1 MVFIVTVCAITALL
15 VMLSV
20 LVKPDI
26 RIGKYKFGTYWIIS
40 LTGALILIFSGAL
53 PLDYL
58 ASGLTADT
66 SVNPIKILVLFFS
79 MTSLSVF
86 LDVLGFFRYLAN
98 VVLARA
104 GTNQKKLFLLLYVT
118 VSVLTVFTSNDI
130 IILTFTPFIC
140 FFAKRAKI
148 NPLPYLIAEFVA
160 ANTWS
165 MALII
170 GNPTNIYLAS
180 ASGID
185 FISYLKAMIIP
196 TIAGGI
202 VSFVV
207 LYLLFKK
214 SLSQPLQADVVNE
227 PLNRK
232 KMIGWGL
239 AHLGLCTLLLA
250 IGSYIGLEM
259 WLVSLGFALSLFV
272 SVTAIYLVKGKKPN
286 ILYRTFVRLPFELV
300 PFVLSMFT
308 IVLSLD
314 YSGATEKIS
323 SFFSG
328 NYVSYIFGATS
339 ILSANIINNIPMSVL
354 FSSILNNVSLSDS
367 QYLESVYSC
376 IAGSNIGAYLTPV
389 GALAGIMWSSILK
402 LYNINIS
409 FKDFIKYGVII
420 AIPTLGA
427 TLLFINILI

>member
-1 MVFIVTVCAITALL
+1 MAFTVTVCAVTALL

-20 LVKPDI
+20 LIKPDVK
-26 RIGKYKFGTYWIIS
+26 IGKYKFGTYWIIS
-40 LTGALILIFSGAL
+40 LTGALLLLVSGSL
-53 PLDYL
+53 PLSFL

-104 GTNQKKLFLLLYVT
+104 GTNQKKLFIFLYIT

-140 FFAKRAKI
+140 FFAKKAKI

-180 ASGID
+180 ASEID
-185 FISYLKAMIIP
+185 FISYLKVMILP
-196 TIAGGI
+196 TIAGGL
-202 VSFVV
+202 VSFAV
-207 LYLLFKK
+207 LYFIFGK
-214 SLSQPLQADVVNE
+214 SLSQPLKADVVNE
-227 PLNRK
+227 PLKRK

-239 AHLGLCTLLLA
+239 LHLGLCTVLLA
-250 IGSYIGLEM
+250 VGSYIGLEM

-272 SVTAIYLVKGKKPN
+272 SITAIYLVKGNKPN

-308 IVLSLD
+308 IVLALD
-314 YSGATEKIS
+314 YSGATERIS
-323 SFFSG
+323 SLFSG
-328 NYVSYIFGATS
+328 NNVSYIFGATS

-354 FSSILNNVSLSDS
+354 FSSILNNVSLTGT

-409 FKDFIKYGVII
+409 FKDFIKYGII
-420 AIPTLGA
+420 IVVPTLAA
-427 TLLFINILI
+427 TLAVIKFIV

>member
-1 MVFIVTVCAITALL
+1 MVFTVTVCAVTALL

-20 LVKPDI
+20 LIKPDVK
-26 RIGKYKFGTYWIIS
+26 IGKYKFGTYWIIS
-40 LTGALILIFSGAL
+40 VIGALILLLSGAL
-53 PLDYL
+53 PLRFL
-58 ASGLTADT
+58 ATGLTADT

-98 VVLARA
+98 VVLSKA
-104 GTNQKKLFLLLYVT
+104 GADQKKLFLLLYVT

-140 FFAKRAKI
+140 FFAKKAKI
-148 NPLPYLIAEFVA
+148 DPLPYLIAEFVA

-185 FISYLKAMIIP
+185 FISYLKVMILP
-196 TIAGGI
+196 TIAGGT
-202 VSFVV
+202 VSFIV
-207 LYLLFKK
+207 LYFLFKK
-214 SLSQPLQADVVNE
+214 TLSQPIKTDVVNE

-239 AHLGLCTLLLA
+239 IHLGLCTLLLA
-250 IGSYIGLEM
+250 IGSYIGIEM
-259 WLVSLGFALSLFV
+259 WLVSLGFALSLFI
-272 SVTAIYLVKGKKPN
+272 SVTAIYLIKGKKPN

-308 IVLSLD
+308 IVLALD
-314 YSGATEKIS
+314 YSGATEKLS
-323 SFFSG
+323 SLFSG
-328 NYVSYIFGATS
+328 NYVSYIFGAAS
-339 ILSANIINNIPMSVL
+339 ILSANVINNIPMSVL
-354 FSSILNNVSLSDS
+354 FSSILDNVSLTQA

-402 LYNINIS
+402 LYKINIA
-409 FKDFIKYGVII
+409 FKDFIKYGVTI
-420 AIPTLGA
+420 AIPTLLA
-427 TLLFINILI
+427 ILLIINILI

>member
-1 MVFIVTVCAITALL
+1 MVFTVTVCAVTALL

-20 LVKPDI
+20 LIKPDVK
-26 RIGKYKFGTYWIIS
+26 IGKYKFGTYWIIS
-40 LTGALILIFSGAL
+40 LTGALVLLVSGSL
-53 PLDYL
+53 PLKFL

-98 VVLARA
+98 VVLKKA
-104 GTNQKKLFLLLYVT
+104 GTNQKKLFVFLYVT

-180 ASGID
+180 ASGIN
-185 FISYLKAMIIP
+185 FVSYLKVMLLP
-196 TIAGGI
+196 TLAGGI
-202 VSFVV
+202 VSFIV

-214 SLSQPLQADVVNE
+214 SLSEPLKAEVVNE

-239 AHLGLCTLLLA
+239 VHLGLCTILLA

-272 SVTAIYLVKGKKPN
+272 SVTAIYLVKGNKPN

-308 IVLSLD
+308 IVLALD

-323 SFFSG
+323 SVFSG
-328 NYVSYIFGATS
+328 DYVSYIFGATS
-339 ILSANIINNIPMSVL
+339 ILSANVINNIPMSVL
-354 FSSILNNVSLSDS
+354 FSSILSNVSLTDT

-402 LYNINIS
+402 LYKINIT
-409 FKDFIKYGVII
+409 FKDFIKYGIII
-420 AIPTLGA
+420 AIPTLAA
-427 TLLFINILI
+427 TLLVINIVV